1 MRKLLMSA
9 RIKLGHKYRVAL
21 IFVLLPLSGFTYAD
35 QQDVIEFFHP
45 LLGHYFMAAGSE
57 VELLDAGGAG
67 GNWVRTGQSFS
78 AWRDPAEAPE
88 TAFPVCRFY
97 SYAKNSHFYTGSPS
111 ECETVKT
118 TDPGWIYEGIAFYI
132 EIQRQ
137 EDQQCT
143 EGLVPVIRAYNDRF
157 AENDS
162 NHRYMTL
169 PSISDEMSALG
180 WIVEG
185 VAMCARASTT
195 NSGIRPDEASMTVQT
210 DTSATVETYGG
221 AQVSVPIGAVAPTPT
236 GDVGSAT
243 ITISIDTSTRI
254 DLPEG
259 DRLAGRVY
267 EIGPAG
273 HVFQAPVQITLPVT
287 TDPEGGDV
295 DLFTLTREGV
305 VQGLGGHYDPVA
317 KTVTAMTNHF
327 SPHWPGIAAFRVGE
341 SCIQVDNSASSTY
354 SWKSFCLS
362 KVNSL
367 ADPLNPP
374 LQQEGG
380 MVAPSTSIGV
390 STKVKWSLP
399 AGNYDICVE
408 ETDRDT
414 QSSLPEFKGS
424 TTFTGVGVAVLDG
437 SGGPT
442 GEFCSPK
449 LNVSRLTGLTNARCA
464 CGATIPTPGGTGV
477 DSSLEISLDW
487 RSNPAVDLDIYV
499 TEPNGETISYD
510 NEVSASGGSLDWDNQ
525 CSNYQDGRTE
535 NISWTSP
542 PLGSYKIEV
551 DCYEACTTSSA
562 TVPFKV
568 NVKAGGST
576 SSYSGQ
582 SICGEDRKFVAD
594 FNFQGR
600 TYGHSGQSLY
610 DFQPATLSLVFN
622 GTAMTGTMVKIGVC
636 ESNVRLTQT
645 TLNLVGTL
653 TAGSWENT
661 ALGAQIDGTWVG
673 GDSVCGNQLT
683 PVDGYPVNG
692 TFTIVR
698 GTDGRIVLERLGGAE
713 GWSYEFR

>member
-1 MRKLLMSA
+1 MSA
-9 RIKLGHKYRVAL
+9 NIQLGHKYRVASL
-21 IFVLLPLSGFTYAD
+21 FVLLFMSGFAHAE

-57 VELLDAGGAG
+57 VELLDQGGAG

-78 AWRDPAEAPE
+78 AWRDPADAPA

-97 SYAKNSHFYTGSPS
+97 SYARNSHFYTGSPT
-111 ECETVKT
+111 ECESVRA
-118 TDPGWIYEGIAFYI
+118 TDPGWVYEGIAFYI
-132 EIQRQ
+132 ETQRL
-137 EDQQCT
+137 EDQQCAA
-143 EGLVPVIRAYNDRF
+143 GLVPVIRAYNDRF

-169 PSISDEMSALG
+169 PSISDEMNALG

-195 NSGIRPDEASMTVQT
+195 NSGIRPDEASMTVRT
-210 DTSATVETYGG
+210 DTSATVETFGG
-221 AQVSVPIGAVAPTPT
+221 AQVSVPIGAVAPTPD

-243 ITISIDTSTRI
+243 ITIAIDTSTRI

-287 TDPEGGDV
+287 TDPGSASVE
-295 DLFTLTREGV
+295 LYTLTREGI
-305 VQGLGGHYDPVA
+305 VQGLGGRYDPVA
-317 KTVTAMTNHF
+317 KTVTAFTSHF
-327 SPHWPGIAAFRVGE
+327 SPHWPGIGASRSGE
-341 SCIQVDNSASSTY
+341 SCIQVDNSASSPY
-354 SWKSFCLS
+354 SWKNFCLS

-367 ADPLNPP
+367 ADPFNAP

-380 MVAPSTSIGV
+380 MVAPASSIGV
-390 STKVKWSLP
+390 SSKVKWSLP
-399 AGNYDICVE
+399 AGNYDVCVE

-414 QSSLPEFKGS
+414 QSSPPEFQGS
-424 TTFTGVGVAVLDG
+424 KIISGVNVRTLDG

-442 GEFCSPK
+442 GDFCSPK
-449 LNVSRLTGLTNARCA
+449 LNVSNISGLTNARCA

-487 RSNPAVDLDIYV
+487 RSNPPVDLDIYV
-499 TEPNGETISYD
+499 TEPGGETIFFD
-510 NEVSASGGSLDWDNQ
+510 NEVSAAGGSLDWDNQ

-535 NISWTSP
+535 NVSWTSP
-542 PLGSYKIEV
+542 PIGSYKIEV
-551 DCYEACTTSSA
+551 DCFDACTTSSA
-562 TVPFKV
+562 TVPFKI

-582 SICGEDRKFVAD
+582 AVCGEDRTFVAD

-600 TYGHSGQSLY
+600 SYGHSGRALY

-622 GTAMTGTMVKIGVC
+622 GTAVTGKMVKIGVC
-636 ESNVRLTQT
+636 ENNVRLTQT

-653 TAGSWENT
+653 TSGSWDNP
-661 ALGAQIDGTWVG
+661 AQGARIDGTWTG
-673 GDSVCGNQLT
+673 GDAVCGNQLT
-683 PVDGYPVNG
+683 LADGYPVNG
-692 TFTIVR
+692 TFTILR
-698 GTDGRIVLERLGGAE
+698 GTDGKIALERLGDVGN
-713 GWSYEFR
+713 WKYEFR